1 MNRTAITRLGD
12 LKQHMPHL
20 KTVREELRDNLIGQM
35 AEKKDLF
42 TNIKGYGDTVIPQI
56 INALICGHNI
66 IFLGERGQGKT
77 RLIRDL
83 ISFLD
88 EFIPAIAGCP
98 IHDNPYAPV
107 CTDCKKRVI
116 EEGDNLEIAWIP
128 RDRRLVEK
136 LATSD
141 VSTADLIGEVD
152 PIRIAQGRTLDD
164 ESAIH
169 FGLVPRAHRGIFA
182 INELPDLAEK
192 IQVSLFNIMEER
204 DLQIKGFP
212 VRLPLDILLVAT
224 ANPEDYTS
232 RGRIITPLK
241 DRFDTQI
248 KTHYPQERSIE
259 IEIMDQEARN
269 IAINGITVFLP
280 SFIKN
285 ILAEITMQAR
295 SSPDI
300 NQHSG
305 VSCRVTIRSLEAL
318 MGNALRRCLAL
329 KENRLVPRITDID
342 AIFPTIMGKLELD
355 YGGQDRNINDVLNDL
370 VRRAIKVVFD
380 EHFTLEE
387 LSSVVASFNS
397 GLGAEVS
404 QFIPSEEYMDGLKNV
419 PGLYDAVK
427 SLANPEEPAEAASAI
442 EFILEGLH
450 LSNQLNRD
458 VIDGTRTYSEHQAES
473 PESSF
478 KEAIKT

>member
-1 MNRTAITRLGD
+1 MKIDEITRLGN
-12 LKQHMPHL
+12 LKQHMPYI
-20 KTVREELRDNLIGQM
+20 KTVREELRSNILRMIKAKD
-35 AEKKDLF
+35 DLF
-42 TNIKGYGDTVIPQI
+42 NNIKGYNETVIPHI

-83 ISFLD
+83 VYFLD
-88 EFIPAIAGCP
+88 KHIPAIAGCP

-107 CTDCKKRVI
+107 CTDCKKRLAA
-116 EEGDNLEIAWIP
+116 EGDDLNITWVP

-164 ESAIH
+164 ETAIH

-192 IQVSLFNIMEER
+192 IQVSLFNIMEEK

-248 KTHYPQERSIE
+248 KTHYPRERSIE
-259 IEIMDQEARN
+259 IAIIDQEAR
-269 IAINGITVFLP
+269 TVEIDGLTSYVP

-295 SSPDI
+295 SSPEI

-305 VSCRVTIRSLEAL
+305 VSCRVTIRGFEAL
-318 MGNALRRCLAL
+318 MGSALRRCLIL
-329 KENRLVPRITDID
+329 GEKRLVPRITDID
-342 AIFPTIMGKLELD
+342 ATFATMLGKIELE
-355 YGGQDRNINDVLNDL
+355 YGGQDKCAQDVVEDL
-370 VRRAIKVVFD
+370 VRRATKVVFD
-380 EHFTLEE
+380 EHFSVEG
-387 LSSVVASFNS
+387 LSSIIESFNN
-397 GLGAEVS
+397 GIGAEVS
-404 QFIPSEEYMDGLKNV
+404 QVIPSEEYMDGLNNV
-419 PGLYDAVK
+419 PGMYDAVK
-427 SLANPEEPAEAASAI
+427 SLVNPDEPADAASAI

-450 LSNQLNRD
+450 LSNKLNRD
-458 VIDGTRTYSEHQAES
+458 VVNGTRTYHEQQPDV
-473 PESSF
+473 PEPAF
-478 KEAIKT
+478 KEIIKT

>member
-1 MNRTAITRLGD
+1 MNLNEITKLGD
-12 LKQHMPHL
+12 LKHHMPRL
-20 KTVREELRDNLIGQM
+20 KTVREELRDNLIRLIG
-35 AEKKDLF
+35 EKSSLF
-42 TNIKGYGDTVIPQI
+42 NNIKGYSETVIPQI
-56 INALICGHNI
+56 TNALICGHNI

-83 ISFLD
+83 ISFLY

-98 IHDNPYAPV
+98 IHDNPYSPV
-107 CTDCKKRVI
+107 CTDCKKRVL
-116 EEGDNLEIAWIP
+116 EEGDDLEIDWIP

-259 IEIMDQEARN
+259 IEIMDQEIRN
-269 IAINGITVFLP
+269 PAIKEVTVHVP

-318 MGNALRRCLAL
+318 MGNALRRCLTL
-329 KENRLVPRITDID
+329 KEDRLVPRVTDID
-342 AIFPTIMGKLELD
+342 AAFPTIMGKLELE
-355 YGGQDRNINDVLNDL
+355 YGGQDRNINEVIEDMVK
-370 VRRAIKVVFD
+370 RAIKVVFD
-380 EHFTLEE
+380 EHFTVDG
-387 LSSVVASFNS
+387 LSGIVDSFNS
-397 GLGAEVS
+397 GMGAEVS
-404 QFIPSEEYMDGLKNV
+404 QFIPSEEYLDGLKNV

-427 SLANPEEPAEAASAI
+427 LLANPEEPAEAASAI

-450 LSNQLNRD
+450 LSNRLNRE
-458 VIDGTRTYSEHQAES
+458 VVDGTRTYSEHHSDSDEPS
-473 PESSF
+473 L